1 MSAPD
6 QAAAVQEAQGA
17 DGAPGSRFPRLAV
30 LWSFAVPHRRALA
43 LGFLLALGGSATALA
58 SPLVTKW
65 VLDALATS
73 GSLLQPVLVLA
84 AMTVVGAGLSFG
96 QWVVL
101 GTVGEQIVLEARRSI
116 VDRYVRARIGA
127 ITARPAGE
135 LVTRVTSDTLLLRQ
149 AASSSLIGIV
159 NGLVVLVGSLVL
171 MGVLDLVLLSTTFV
185 ALSIVTVLF
194 LVLMPGIARA
204 QQQAQEH
211 VGHLG
216 GTLEGA
222 LRAVRTVK
230 ASRAEARIAARIGA
244 DADVSATFGIRAVR
258 REAIAWTIAWGG
270 LQVAI
275 ITILGLGAWRVS
287 EGTMEVSSLIAFLLY
302 AFGLMGPIMEL
313 TQNIT
318 ALQSGFAAAER
329 IREVEALEVEEHALV
344 PAPARAAGDDG
355 RGPIL
360 QLRGVTAA
368 YGPDAAPAVTGID
381 LTIPRRGHVAV
392 VGPSGAGKTTVMSL
406 VLRFLEPQVGEIVL
420 DGVPYSAL
428 THDDVRRRM
437 AYVEQESPVVPGTI
451 RENLTFSEP
460 DTSDEDLHRVLAE
473 VQLDGLVAELPDGL
487 DTPLSAT
494 SVSGGQRQRIALA
507 RAILGAPD
515 LLLLDEA
522 TAQVDALTEAAI
534 HRCIQDRAGRGAVL
548 TIAHRLST
556 VVDADEI
563 VVLDAGRVRARG
575 THAELLEA
583 DELYRGF
590 IEALRIGVQPAPA
603 NAGTPVQEGAAE
615 GWAPAAG

>member
-1 MSAPD
+1 MSAPSPGTAVPGP
-6 QAAAVQEAQGA
+6 AAGA
-17 DGAPGSRFPRLAV
+17 ATRRFPRLAV
-30 LWSFAVPHRRALA
+30 LWSFAVPHRRELV

-73 GSLLQPVLVLA
+73 GSLVEPVLVLA

-101 GTVGEQIVLEARRSI
+101 GTVGERIVLEARRSI

-185 ALSIVTVLF
+185 ALAIVTVLF

-244 DADVSATFGIRAVR
+244 DADVSAAFGIRAVR

-344 PAPARAAGDDG
+344 PAPARVGDDG
-355 RGPIL
+355 ATPIL

-381 LTIPRRGHVAV
+381 LTVPRRGHVAV

-406 VLRFLEPQVGEIVL
+406 ALRFLEPQAGEILL

-428 THDDVRRRM
+428 SHDDVRRRM

-473 VQLDGLVAELPDGL
+473 VQLDGLVAELPEGL

-507 RAILGAPD
+507 RAILGAPE

-556 VVDADEI
+556 VVDADQI

-590 IEALRIGVQPAPA
+590 IEALRIGMQPAKPRET
-603 NAGTPVQEGAAE
+603 AGSAQRA
-615 GWAPAAG
+615 

>member
-1 MSAPD
+1 MSAPQ
-6 QAAAVQEAQGA
+6 QAAAVQE
-17 DGAPGSRFPRLAV
+17 GSGGRSGGRFPRLAV
-30 LWSFAVPHRRALA
+30 LWSFAVPHRRALG

-159 NGLVVLVGSLVL
+159 NGLVVLVGSLIL

-244 DADVSATFGIRAVR
+244 DADISAEFGIRAVR

-344 PAPARAAGDDG
+344 PAPARTGVDDG
-355 RGPIL
+355 TGPIL
-360 QLRGVTAA
+360 RLRGVTAA
-368 YGPDAAPAVTGID
+368 YGPDAAPAVSGVD

-406 VLRFLEPQVGEIVL
+406 VLRFLEPQAGEILL

-460 DTSDEDLHRVLAE
+460 GTSDEDLHRVLAE

-507 RAILGAPD
+507 RAILGAPE

-590 IEALRIGVQPAPA
+590 IEALRIGVQPAPR
-603 NAGTPVQEGAAE
+603 T
-615 GWAPAAG
+615 

>member
-6 QAAAVQEAQGA
+6 PATAVQAPQGA

-30 LWSFAVPHRRALA
+30 LWSFAVPHRRALG

-185 ALSIVTVLF
+185 ALSVVTVLF

-313 TQNIT
+313 TQNVT

-329 IREVEALEVEEHALV
+329 IREVEGLEVEEHALV
-344 PAPARAAGDDG
+344 PAPVRAAGDDG
-355 RGPIL
+355 SGPIL
-360 QLRGVTAA
+360 QMRGVTAA
-368 YGPDAAPAVTGID
+368 YGPDAAPAVSGID

-406 VLRFLEPQVGEIVL
+406 VLRFLEPQAGEIVL

-428 THDDVRRRM
+428 THDEVRRRM

-460 DTSDEDLHRVLAE
+460 GTSDEDLHRVLAE

-507 RAILGAPD
+507 RAILGAPE

-563 VVLDAGRVRARG
+563 LVLDAGRMRARG

-590 IEALRIGVQPAPA
+590 IEALRIGVQPAPSA
-603 NAGTPVQEGAAE
+603 
-615 GWAPAAG
+615 

>member
-1 MSAPD
+1 
-6 QAAAVQEAQGA
+6 
-17 DGAPGSRFPRLAV
+17 V
-30 LWSFAVPHRRALA
+30 LWTFARPHRRALG

-73 GSLLQPVLVLA
+73 GSLLHPVLVLA
-84 AMTVVGAGLSFG
+84 ALTVVGAGVSFA

-101 GTVGEQIVLEARRSI
+101 GSVGERIVLEARRAI

-127 ITARPAGE
+127 IAARPAGE
-135 LVTRVTSDTLLLRQ
+135 LVTRVTSDTLLLRE
-149 AASSSLIGIV
+149 AASSSVIGIV
-159 NGLVVLVGSLVL
+159 NGLVVLLGSLVL
-171 MGVLDLVLLSTTFV
+171 MGVLDLVLLGTTFV
-185 ALSIVTVLF
+185 ALAIVTALF

-204 QQQAQEH
+204 QKQAQEH

-222 LRAVRTVK
+222 VRAIRTVK
-230 ASRAEARIAARIGA
+230 ASRAEARISARIGQ
-244 DADVSATFGIRAVR
+244 DAEVSAAFGIRAVR
-258 REAIAWTIAWGG
+258 REALAWTIAWGG

-275 ITILGLGAWRVS
+275 IIILGLGAWRVS

-302 AFGLMGPIMEL
+302 AFGLMGPIMQL

-329 IREVEALEVEEHALV
+329 IREVEVLEVEEHVLV
-344 PAPARAAGDDG
+344 PAPARAGGAVETA
-355 RGPIL
+355 PIL
-360 QLRGVTAA
+360 ELRGVTAA
-368 YGPDAAPAVTGID
+368 YGPDAEPAVSGVD

-406 VLRFLEPQVGEIVL
+406 VLRFLEPQAGEILL

-460 DTSDEDLHRVLAE
+460 DTSDEDLRRVLAE
-473 VQLDGLVAELPDGL
+473 VQLDGLVADLPEGL

-507 RAILGAPD
+507 RAILGAPE

-556 VVDADEI
+556 VVDADQI
-563 VVLDAGRVRARG
+563 VVLDDGRVRARG
-575 THAELLEA
+575 THDELLEA

-590 IEALRIGVQPAPA
+590 IEALRIG
-603 NAGTPVQEGAAE
+603 TPPVGRA
-615 GWAPAAG
+615 

>member
-1 MSAPD
+1 MSAPH
-6 QAAAVQEAQGA
+6 QAAAVQEGA
-17 DGAPGSRFPRLAV
+17 GGRSGGRFPRLAV
-30 LWSFAVPHRRALA
+30 LWSFAVPHRRALG

-159 NGLVVLVGSLVL
+159 NGLVVLVGSLIL

-211 VGHLG
+211 VGYLG

-230 ASRAEARIAARIGA
+230 ASRAESRIAARIGA
-244 DADVSATFGIRAVR
+244 DADVSAEYGIRAVR

-344 PAPARAAGDDG
+344 PAPARTGGAGESA
-355 RGPIL
+355 PIL
-360 QLRGVTAA
+360 ELRGVTAA
-368 YGPDAAPAVTGID
+368 YGPETEPAVSGVD

-406 VLRFLEPQVGEIVL
+406 VLRFLEPQAGEILL

-460 DTSDEDLHRVLAE
+460 GTSDEDLHRVLAE

-507 RAILGAPD
+507 RAILGAPE

-556 VVDADEI
+556 VVDADQI
-563 VVLDAGRVRARG
+563 VVLEDGRVRARG
-575 THAELLEA
+575 THDELLA
-583 DELYRGF
+583 TDELYRGF
-590 IEALRIGVQPAPA
+590 IEALRIGVQPAPSA
-603 NAGTPVQEGAAE
+603 
-615 GWAPAAG
+615 

>member
-1 MSAPD
+1 MSAPPPGPAGPAS
-6 QAAAVQEAQGA
+6 AAGGA
-17 DGAPGSRFPRLAV
+17 AGRFPRLAV
-30 LWSFAVPHRRALA
+30 LWSFAVPHRRALG

-73 GSLLQPVLVLA
+73 GSLAQPVLVLA

-185 ALSIVTVLF
+185 ALSIVTALF

-329 IREVEALEVEEHALV
+329 IREVEALEVEEHALL
-344 PAPARAAGDDG
+344 PAPARTAADDG
-355 RGPIL
+355 SRPIL

-368 YGPDAAPAVTGID
+368 YGPDAAPAVQGID

-406 VLRFLEPQVGEIVL
+406 VLRFLEPQAGEILL

-460 DTSDEDLHRVLAE
+460 GTGDEDLHRVLAE
-473 VQLDGLVAELPDGL
+473 VQLDGLVADLPEGL

-507 RAILGAPD
+507 RAILGAPE

-590 IEALRIGVQPAPA
+590 IEALRIGVQPARA
-603 NAGTPVQEGAAE
+603 IAGAAAERGPDE
-615 GWAPAAG
+615 G

>member
-1 MSAPD
+1 MSAPPPGPAGPAS
-6 QAAAVQEAQGA
+6 AAGGA
-17 DGAPGSRFPRLAV
+17 AGRFPRLAV
-30 LWSFAVPHRRALA
+30 LWSFAVPHRRALG

-73 GSLLQPVLVLA
+73 GSLAQPVLVLA

-185 ALSIVTVLF
+185 ALSIVTALF

-344 PAPARAAGDDG
+344 PAPARTAADDG
-355 RGPIL
+355 SGPIL

-368 YGPDAAPAVTGID
+368 YGPDAAPAVQGID

-406 VLRFLEPQVGEIVL
+406 VLRFLEPQAGDILL

-460 DTSDEDLHRVLAE
+460 GTGDEDLHRVLAE
-473 VQLDGLVAELPDGL
+473 VQLDGLVADLPEGL

-507 RAILGAPD
+507 RAILGAPE

-563 VVLDAGRVRARG
+563 IILDAGRVRARG

-590 IEALRIGVQPAPA
+590 IEALRIGVQPARA
-603 NAGTPVQEGAAE
+603 IAGAAAERGPDE
-615 GWAPAAG
+615 G